1 MLYVLPLN
9 LTVWFQVMLI
19 AVNWGWVFS
28 DAGTDSFSL
37 SHGTAGEDAWVG
49 DNDRE
54 LYFLD

>member
-1 MLYVLPLN
+1 VSRLMLYVPVESHGL
-9 LTVWFQVMLI
+9 MLI

-37 SHGTAGEDAWVG
+37 SDGTTGEDAWVG